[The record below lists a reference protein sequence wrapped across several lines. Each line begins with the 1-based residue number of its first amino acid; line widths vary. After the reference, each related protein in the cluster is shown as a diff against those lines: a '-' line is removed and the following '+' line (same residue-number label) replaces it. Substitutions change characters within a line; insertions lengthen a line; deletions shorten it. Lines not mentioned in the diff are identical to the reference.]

1 MGDQTMKKALILS
14 TALTA
19 VAFAASAEQVTVMS
33 WGGSYTTSQVEA
45 YHKPFTAE
53 TGITVVSVD
62 ADNPATPLKAMVEA
76 NNVSVDI
83 ADVEYAD
90 AIRLCD
96 EGMLEEIDP
105 EILAAAPDGTP
116 ATEDFLPGA
125 LTDCAVATIVFSTVF
140 AYDDTKFPNEKPTT
154 MADFFN
160 LEKFPGKRAMRK
172 GAKANLEMALMGD
185 GVPAE
190 EVYALLETPEGV
202 DRAFAKLDTIK
213 NDVIW
218 WEAGAQP
225 PQLLA
230 DGEVAMT
237 TAYNGRI
244 FAAAVSE
251 NKPFVTVW
259 DGQVYEYDLFVIP
272 KGAPN
277 LETAKQFLTF
287 STDTQRLADQ
297 AKWISYGPARKSSG
311 ELVGLFMDGKTE
323 MGPHMPTSEANLENA
338 LASSYEFWVDR
349 DSELNE
355 RFNAW
360 LASN

>member
-1 MGDQTMKKALILS
+1 MKKILALS

-19 VAFAASAEQVTVMS
+19 VGFAAQADVTVMS
-33 WGGSYTTSQVEA
+33 WGGAYATSQIEA

-53 TGITVVSVD
+53 TGIKVISVD
-62 ADNPATPLKAMVEA
+62 ADNPATPVKAMVEA
-76 NNVSVDI
+76 NNVTVDV

-105 EILAAAPDGTP
+105 AILPPAPDGTP

-125 LTDCAVATIVFSTVF
+125 LTDCAVSTIVFSTVF
-140 AYDDTKFPNEKPTT
+140 AYDTTKFPEGPKT
-154 MADFFN
+154 MADFFD

-172 GAKANLEMALMGD
+172 GAKANLEMALMAD
-185 GVPAE
+185 GVPAA
-190 EVYALLETPEGV
+190 EVYATLETPEGV
-202 DRAFAKLDTIK
+202 DRAFAMLDKIK
-213 NDVIW
+213 KDTIW

-244 FAAAVSE
+244 FAAAVTE
-251 NKPFVTVW
+251 GKPFQVVW

-277 LETAKQFLTF
+277 LEEAKKFLAF

-311 ELVGLFMDGKTE
+311 ALVGKFMDGKTD
-323 MGPHMPTSEANLENA
+323 MGPHMPTSAENLTNA
-338 LASSYEFWVDR
+338 LPSSYEFWVDR

-360 LASN
+360 LAAN

>member
-1 MGDQTMKKALILS
+1 MKKILTLS

-19 VAFAASAEQVTVMS
+19 VGFAAAAQEVTVMS
-33 WGGSYTTSQVEA
+33 WGGAYTVSQVEA
-45 YHKPFTAE
+45 YHKPFAAE
-53 TGITVVSVD
+53 TGIKVVSVD
-62 ADNPATPLKAMVEA
+62 ADNPATPIKAMVEA
-76 NNVSVDI
+76 GNVTVDV

-96 EGMLEEIDP
+96 EGLLEEIDP
-105 EILAAAPDGTP
+105 AILPPAPDGTP

-125 LTDCAVATIVFSTVF
+125 LTDCAVASIVFSTVF
-140 AYDDTKFPNEKPTT
+140 AYDTTKFPEGPTT
-154 MADFFN
+154 MADFFD
-160 LEKFPGKRAMRK
+160 LETFPGKRGMRK
-172 GAKANLEMALMGD
+172 GAKANLEMALMAD
-185 GVPAE
+185 GVPAD
-190 EVYALLETPEGV
+190 EVYAMLETDEGI
-202 DRAFAKLDTIK
+202 DRAFAMLDKIK
-213 NDVIW
+213 ADTIW

-244 FAAAVSE
+244 FAAQVSE
-251 NKPFVTVW
+251 GKPFEIVW

-277 LETAKQFLTF
+277 LDNALEFVKF

-297 AKWISYGPARKSSG
+297 AKWISYGPGRKSSG
-311 ELVGLFMDGKTE
+311 ALVGLYQDGKTE
-323 MGPHMPTSEANLENA
+323 MGPHMPTSAENLTNA

-360 LASN
+360 LAQ

>member
-1 MGDQTMKKALILS
+1 MNSRILFATTALVS
-14 TALTA
+14 TAMTA
-19 VAFAASAEQVTVMS
+19 SLASAQEVTVMS
-33 WGGSYTTSQVEA
+33 WGGAYTTSQVEA

-53 TGITVVSVD
+53 TGIKVNSVD
-62 ADNPATPLKAMVEA
+62 ADNPATPIKAMVEA
-76 NNVSVDI
+76 NNVTIDV

-96 EGMLEEIDP
+96 EGLLVEIDP
-105 EILAAAPDGTP
+105 SILPPAPDGTP

-125 LTDCAVATIVFSTVF
+125 LTDCAVASIVFSTVF
-140 AYDDTKFPNEKPTT
+140 AYDTSVFPDGPTSI
-154 MADFFN
+154 ADFFD
-160 LEKFPGKRAMRK
+160 LEAFPGKRGMRK
-172 GAKANLEMALMGD
+172 GAKANLEMALMAD
-185 GVPAE
+185 GVPAD
-190 EVYALLETPEGV
+190 EVYALLETDEGV
-202 DRAFAKLDTIK
+202 ERAFAKLETIK
-213 NDVIW
+213 DDVIW

-244 FAAAVSE
+244 FAAAVTE
-251 NKPFVTVW
+251 GKPFEVVW

-277 LETAKQFLTF
+277 MENALEFIKF

-297 AKWISYGPARKSSG
+297 AKWISYGPGRKSSS
-311 ELVGLFMDGKTE
+311 ELVGLFMDGETE
-323 MGPHMPTSEANLENA
+323 MASHMPTAEENLTNA
-338 LASSYEFWVDR
+338 LGSSYEFWVDR
-349 DSELNE
+349 DTELNE

-360 LASN
+360 LATN